1 MTKHLTFPALIA
13 GLLLAATVAAAPALS
28 DKVPANPNVKT
39 GKLDNGLSYY
49 IERNAK
55 PAQRVELRL
64 VINAGSVLEDDDQR
78 GMAHLLEHMAFN
90 GSTHFKKHELI
101 AYLQSIGVRFGADLN
116 ASTGF
121 DATIYMLPIPTD
133 KPGNLEQGM
142 TVLEDW
148 AHGLT
153 LSDKDIDDERQ
164 IVLQEKRMHAG
175 YGQRSTEAMLPKL
188 TNGSRYKDRLPIGTE
203 DSILNARPEALR
215 RFYADWY
222 RPDLMAV
229 VMVGDVDPEQAEK
242 MIKRHFAG
250 LKMPA
255 NPRPRPTYTPAP
267 LATPD
272 ALVFLDKEAPANN
285 VLLYYS
291 TFSRKPPETVGDFRD
306 GLVRQLFSQLMKMR
320 FGRLTQVAEPPFLG
334 GGAGENVIPF
344 GVNQFGFTAAAAVGK
359 AGVNAAI
366 DALVQENMRA
376 RQFGFPSNDFDAA
389 KQNMLAGYEY
399 NASSRATRD
408 SAIVLGPYIRHFL
421 AGGAIPGADQE
432 NAYAKALLPT
442 ITLDEVNAYAKSMIP
457 ATAPKLVL
465 YFAHNNSVPAGQ
477 TVPTGSEL
485 LARAEAAAKLPV
497 TKVEEKALPVNLM
510 SYKPEPGTIINQT
523 EDKTLGVTTLTLSN
537 GVKVMLKPTDFSKDK
552 VLMLAVR
559 PGGQNAFPLSDKSTV
574 RFASAVQNAMGV
586 GSYTPADL
594 QRMLAGKAVSF
605 NAQLNL
611 YADQLS
617 GSSRSED
624 IEPMLQLNY
633 LSVTSPRRDENLFR
647 SFITR
652 SAESVRN
659 RSAMPEMRFTEARMK
674 AVFGNHPQLDLP
686 PQPEDFEKLNLDRT
700 LNLLRS
706 RLSSAKGMTYLF
718 VGDFDIDK
726 LKPLLATYIATL
738 PVGDLPLT
746 YRDAGIRQVQG
757 VVRQEVKAGVEQKSQ
772 VTFDFG
778 GDVQFVYAESWPL
791 TLLTD
796 VLNLR
801 ITDELREK
809 QKLIYSGG
817 ASMRYEKIPRGSY
830 AVAISLPTSPQNVE
844 KVEAAVWAE
853 IERLQADG
861 PTVEDLNKVKQARL
875 QSYRRALREDGYWM
889 NYLRQG
895 VLEDK
900 DPHEILKVEQRINS
914 VSAEEIK
921 AAAKRFLDRQNH
933 VEMVLKPEEA
943 N

>member
-13 GLLLAATVAAAPALS
+13 GLLLTISAAAAPALS
-28 DKVPANPNVKT
+28 DRISANPDVKT
-39 GKLDNGLSYY
+39 GKLDNGLTYY
-49 IERNAK
+49 IEKNAK

-64 VINAGSVLEDDDQR
+64 VVNAGSVQEDDDQR

-133 KPGNLEQGM
+133 KPENLEQGM

-153 LSDKDIDDERQ
+153 LADQDINDERQ
-164 IVLQEKRMHAG
+164 IVLQEKRQRAG
-175 YGQRSTEAMLPKL
+175 YGQRSLEAMLPKL
-188 TNGSRYKDRLPIGTE
+188 ANGSRYKDRLPIGTE
-203 DSILNARPEALR
+203 DSILNAKADAVR

-229 VMVGDVDPEQAEK
+229 VMVGDIDPEQAEK

-250 LKMPA
+250 LSMPA
-255 NPRPRPTYTPAP
+255 NPRPRTVYAPAP
-267 LATPD
+267 LTTAD

-285 VLLYYS
+285 VQLYYA
-291 TFSRKPPETVGDFRD
+291 TFGRKPPETVGEFREV
-306 GLVRQLFSQLMKMR
+306 LVRQLFSQLMKMR
-320 FGRLTQVAEPPFLG
+320 YGRLTQIAEPPFLG
-334 GGAGENVIPF
+334 GGAGENPVPF
-344 GVNQFGFTAAAAVGK
+344 GVNQFGFTAAAAIGK

-366 DALVQENMRA
+366 DALVQENTRA
-376 RQFGFPSNDFDAA
+376 RQFGFPANDLDVA
-389 KQNMLAGYEY
+389 KQNLLAGYAY
-399 NASSRATRD
+399 TASSRATRD
-408 SAIVLGPYIRHFL
+408 SAAVVGQYVRHFL
-421 AGGAIPGADQE
+421 AGGVLTGSDQD

-442 ITLDEVNAYAKSMIP
+442 ITLDEVNAYAKTIIP
-457 ATAPKLVL
+457 ATPPKLVL
-465 YFAHNNSVPAGQ
+465 YAAHTNSVGAGQ
-477 TVPTGSEL
+477 TAPTGAEL

-497 TKVEEKALPVNLM
+497 AKVEEKALPANLM
-510 SYKPEPGTIINQT
+510 SYKPEPGSIVAQS

-559 PGGQNAFPLSDKSTV
+559 PGGLYALPEAEKSSG

-594 QRMLAGKAVSF
+594 QRVLAGKAVSYS
-605 NAQLNL
+605 AQLTA

-617 GSSRSED
+617 GSSRSGD
-624 IEPMLQLNY
+624 IESMLQLNY
-633 LSVTSPRRDENLFR
+633 LSATSPRRDENLFR
-647 SFITR
+647 SFVTR
-652 SAESVRN
+652 GAESVRN
-659 RSAMPEMRFTEARMK
+659 RSAMPEMRFAEARLLT
-674 AVFGNHPQLDLP
+674 VYGNHPQVDLP
-686 PQPEDFEKLNLDRT
+686 PKPADFEALNLDRT
-700 LNLLRS
+700 LNLQRS
-706 RLSSAKGMTYLF
+706 RMSSAKGMTYLF
-718 VGDFDIDK
+718 VGDFEIDK
-726 LKPLLATYIATL
+726 IKPLLATYVATL

-746 YRDAGIRQVQG
+746 YRDPGIRQVRG
-757 VVRQEVKAGVEQKSQ
+757 VVRQEVKAGLEQKSQ
-772 VTFDFG
+772 ITFDFG
-778 GDVQFVYAESWPL
+778 GDVQYSYAESWPL
-791 TLLTD
+791 GLLGD

-809 QKLIYSGG
+809 QKLIYSGN
-817 ASMRYEKIPRGSY
+817 ASVRYEKTPRGSY
-830 AVAISLPTSPQNVE
+830 GVGITLPTSPQNVE
-844 KVEAAVWAE
+844 KVEAAVWSE
-853 IERLQADG
+853 IERLQANG
-861 PTVEDLNKVKQARL
+861 PTAEDLNKVKQARL
-875 QSYRRALREDGYWM
+875 QAYRRALREDGYWM

-900 DPHEILKVEQRINS
+900 DPHEILKIEQRINE
-914 VSAEEIK
+914 VTADDIK
-921 AAAKRFLDRQNH
+921 AAAQRFLNRKNY

>member
-13 GLLLAATVAAAPALS
+13 GLLLAASVAAAPALS
-28 DKVPANPNVKT
+28 DKVPANPNLKT

-64 VINAGSVLEDDDQR
+64 VINAGSVSEDDDQR

-90 GSTHFKKHELI
+90 GSKHFKKHELI

-133 KPGNLEQGM
+133 KPANLEQGM

-203 DSILNARPEALR
+203 DSILNAKPEALR

-229 VMVGDVDPEQAEK
+229 IMVGDVDPEQAEK

-250 LKMPA
+250 LSMPA

-291 TFSRKPPETVGDFRD
+291 TFARKPPETVGEFRD
-306 GLVRQLFSQLMKMR
+306 ALVRQLFSQLMKMR

-334 GGAGENVIPF
+334 GGAGENAVPF

-376 RQFGFPSNDFDAA
+376 RQFGFPSNDFDVA

-432 NAYAKALLPT
+432 NAYAKTLLPT

-477 TVPTGSEL
+477 TAPTGSEL

-497 TKVEEKALPVNLM
+497 TKPEEKALPANLM
-510 SYKPEPGTIINQT
+510 SYKPEPGTVINQT

-559 PGGQNAFPLSDKSTV
+559 PGGQNAFPLSEKSTV

-594 QRMLAGKAVSF
+594 QRVLAGKAVSF
-605 NAQLNL
+605 SAQLNL

-624 IEPMLQLNY
+624 IESMLQLNY

-674 AVFGNHPQLDLP
+674 TVFGNHPQLDLP
-686 PQPEDFEKLNLDRT
+686 PLPQDFEKLNLDRT
-700 LNLLRS
+700 LNLLCTRM
-706 RLSSAKGMTYLF
+706 SSAKGMTYLF
-718 VGDFDIDK
+718 VGDFDIEK
-726 LKPLLATYIATL
+726 LKPLLATYVATL
-738 PVGDLPLT
+738 PVSDLPLT
-746 YRDAGIRQVQG
+746 YRDAGIRQVPG
-757 VVRQEVKAGVEQKSQ
+757 VLRQEVKAGVEQKSL

-778 GDVQFVYAESWPL
+778 GDVQYVYAESWPL
-791 TLLTD
+791 SLLAD

-817 ASMRYEKIPRGSY
+817 ASVRYEKIPRGSY

-853 IERLQADG
+853 IERLQAEG

-914 VSAEEIK
+914 VGAEDIK
-921 AAAKRFLDRQNH
+921 AAAKRFLDRKNH